1 MDRVIT
7 KTLGEVYLQQGHL
20 QKAYEIFKVLSE
32 KDPSD
37 MEIQKRL
44 KELREKL
51 NPSPASTQEPPRSA
65 EEKIRILERW
75 LANIR
80 ERKRV

>member
-1 MDRVIT
+1 VDRVIT

-37 MEIQKRL
+37 TEIQKRL

-51 NPSPASTQEPPRSA
+51 NLPPASIQEVPRSA
-65 EEKIRILERW
+65 EEKIRILKRW
-75 LANIR
+75 LANIQ
-80 ERKRV
+80 ERKRG